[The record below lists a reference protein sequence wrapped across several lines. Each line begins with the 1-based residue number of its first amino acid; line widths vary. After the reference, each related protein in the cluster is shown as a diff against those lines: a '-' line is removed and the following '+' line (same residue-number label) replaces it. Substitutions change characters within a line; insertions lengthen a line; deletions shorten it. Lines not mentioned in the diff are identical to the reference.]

1 MIIDSDGHLYEP
13 PDMWATHMPASER
26 HLALSV
32 EVDDLGYSILH
43 HGGAPTSTMVHV
55 TVPGDF
61 EAQGHATAGRRAG
74 IPNAGLRLADLPA
87 TYWEPRARAEAT
99 REWGIDVSVL
109 FPQTGFIWEYILEDD
124 LESTRANMAAWNRW
138 AVEVTQDGGGRLQP
152 VGHVSLQGDTAWLA
166 EQLATLARGGV
177 RLAMF
182 SPMLMNGKRMSH
194 PDHDDIW
201 RLFVDHDV
209 TPAWHVNFRMASIFD
224 NYAAWTDNDTDSFLK
239 VVTGIFQPVS
249 VQMGLAD
256 LAANG
261 VFARFPELNVVIAE
275 VGTHWLPSMLRRLD
289 NIYRLHGLVHGREL
303 TPELELTPSGY
314 IRRQVLN
321 VCSFPTDAE
330 ASLLTEAPENFAF
343 GADWPHPEGLAT
355 PLDDYQAILGD
366 VDEVIA
372 KKFYGSNMGRIL
384 QLTDS

>member
-13 PDMWATHMPASER
+13 PQMWATHMPASER

-32 EVDDLGYSILH
+32 ESDPLGYSMLH
-43 HGGAPTSTMVHV
+43 HGGVPTDTMVHV

-61 EAQGHATAGRRAG
+61 ERQGKAMADRRAG
-74 IPNAGLRLADLPA
+74 RANSGLRLDDLPA
-87 TYWEPRARAEAT
+87 AYWEPKARADVT
-99 REWGIDVSVL
+99 RRWGIDVAVL

-124 LESTRANMAAWNRW
+124 LASTQANMAAWNRW
-138 AVEVTQDGGGRLQP
+138 AVDVAHDGSGALQP
-152 VGHVSLQGDTAWLA
+152 VGHVTLQGDSIDWLA
-166 EQLATLARGGV
+166 AQLRTLSDGGI

-182 SPMLMNGKRMSH
+182 SPMLVNGKRMSH
-194 PDHDDIW
+194 PDHDAIW
-201 RLFVDHDV
+201 QMFVDHNIA
-209 TPAWHVNFRMASIFD
+209 PAWHVNFRMAAIFD
-224 NYAAWTDNDTDSFLK
+224 DYGAWSDNDNDSFLK

-261 VFARFPELNVVIAE
+261 VFARFPDLNVVIAE

-289 NIYRLHGLVHGREL
+289 NIYRLHGLVNGRPL
-303 TPELELTPSGY
+303 TPGLDLPPSAY

-330 ASLLTEAPENFAF
+330 ASLLAEAPDNFAF
-343 GADWPHPEGLAT
+343 GGDWPHPEGLAV
-355 PLDDYQAILGD
+355 PLDDYKSLLGD
-366 VDEVIA
+366 VEDSMSER
-372 KKFYGSNMGRIL
+372 FYGANMARVL
-384 QLTDS
+384 QLA